1 MMDTAAW
8 AQKSCGYGE
17 MSPGA
22 EARFGSKFHR
32 PLELRQRVTAIIERA
47 TD

>member
-17 MSPGA
+17 ISPEA
-22 EARFGSKFHR
+22 EARLTSEIHR
-32 PLELRQRVTAIIERA
+32 LLELRQRVTAIIERA
-47 TD
+47 DD